1 MHHSQDEQPD
11 AGDTGSGSPGVL
23 LDVDGTLVDSN
34 YLHTIAW
41 SRALRARGEWAP
53 MSAIHRLV
61 GMGGD
66 QLVKQLL
73 DRDDDEL
80 PGLWR
85 ENYEALMDEVRPFPG
100 ATDLLRALRDAGLRV
115 VLASSSPADHVK
127 RMVELLDAGAVIHGT
142 TSADDAATSKP
153 APDIFDAALG
163 VGGIDRRRALVIGD
177 SIWDIQAARAAGMA
191 TVGVEAGGYSRH
203 ELMEEGAARVHRD
216 VQELVRQWRTGP
228 LGNLIS

>member
-1 MHHSQDEQPD
+1 
-11 AGDTGSGSPGVL
+11 
-23 LDVDGTLVDSN
+23 
-34 YLHTIAW
+34 
-41 SRALRARGEWAP
+41 

-73 DRDDDEL
+73 DRDDDDL

-85 ENYEALMDEVRPFPG
+85 EHYEALMDDVRPFPG
-100 ATDLLRALRDAGLRV
+100 ATDLLGALRRAGLRV

-127 RMVELLDAGAVIHGT
+127 RMVELLDAGAVIDGT
-142 TSADDAATSKP
+142 TSADDADVSKP
-153 APDIFDAALG
+153 APDIFDAALR
-163 VGGIDRRRALVIGD
+163 VGGIDRQRALVIGD

-191 TVGVEAGGYSRH
+191 TVGVETGGYSRH

-216 VQELVRQWRTGP
+216 VQELVQQWRTGP
-228 LGNLIS
+228 VGNLIS